1 MCNVHFAQQDL
12 VFEGVPMKRSQ
23 WISKLAL
30 VFALCG
36 AVAESDR
43 ALAGNVTLVRRSTGN
58 SQKIGATG
66 LIEVI
71 PFIESVTVTD
81 EDEADIPDGL
91 PSVIAPL
98 TADGDNSTTHVDGY
112 YQGQLAGTF
121 DHQNVIDHTG
131 ESLFHQDFELD
142 YGDGVALGSELQ
154 HVWDRVDGDLDV
166 SIDGD
171 GVQFI
176 KVTFEMDWQA
186 SGIVTGST
194 EFDGGAVIWGRYVE
208 ISILRNGVFVAGMS
222 TEDSGQLS
230 TQTQNGIS
238 HGLETDSRVINGD
251 NSFGNVSTADD
262 FGFWAASGDR
272 ITYSIS
278 TAHTH
283 YAYLVN
289 PVNPPTDFDAGLVA
303 DGLLTWRFAMEDS
316 HVD

>member
-1 MCNVHFAQQDL
+1 MKNPRWFA
-12 VFEGVPMKRSQ
+12 
-23 WISKLAL
+23 KLAL
-30 VFALCG
+30 VCAFYG
-36 AVAESDR
+36 VSAEGPSV
-43 ALAGNVTLVRRSTGN
+43 LAGDVTLVRRSTGN
-58 SQKIGATG
+58 SQKIGATR

-71 PFIESVTVTD
+71 PIIESVTVAE

-98 TADGDNSTTHVDGY
+98 TSDGDDSTTHVDGY

-131 ESLFHQDFELD
+131 GSLFHQDLELE
-142 YGDGVALGSELQ
+142 YGDGLVLASKLQ
-154 HVWDRVDGDLDV
+154 HSWDRVDGDLDV
-166 SIDGD
+166 TIDCD

-186 SGIVTGST
+186 SGIVTGSS
-194 EFDGGAVIWGRYVE
+194 EFDGDAVIQERYVE
-208 ISILRNGVFVAGMS
+208 ISILRNGVFVASINTDDYGR
-222 TEDSGQLS
+222 LS

-238 HGLETDSRVINGD
+238 HGLETDSPATDGN

-278 TAHTH
+278 TAYTH
-283 YAYLVN
+283 YAYLENQVS
-289 PVNPPTDFDAGLVA
+289 PPTDFDAGFVA
-303 DGLLTWRFAMEDS
+303 DGLLNWRFAMEDS

>member
-1 MCNVHFAQQDL
+1 MT
-12 VFEGVPMKRSQ
+12 RSQ

-36 AVAESDR
+36 AIAASDR

-58 SQKIGATG
+58 SQKIGATR
-66 LIEVI
+66 LTEFIYPIIEI
-71 PFIESVTVTD
+71 VTVAD

-98 TADGDNSTTHVDGY
+98 TADGDSSTTHVDGY

-131 ESLFHQDFELD
+131 ESLFHQDLELE
-142 YGDGVALGSELQ
+142 YGDGVVLTSKIQ
-154 HVWDRVDGDLDV
+154 HSWDLAKGDLDLT
-166 SIDGD
+166 IDGD

-194 EFDGGAVIWGRYVE
+194 EFDGDAVIQERYVE
-208 ISILRNGVFVAGMS
+208 ISILRNGALVAS
-222 TEDSGQLS
+222 INTDDYSRLSTRTED
-230 TQTQNGIS
+230 GIS
-238 HGLETDSRVINGD
+238 HGLETDSPANNGN

-262 FGFWAASGDR
+262 FGFWASSGDR

-278 TAHTH
+278 TAYSHS
-283 YAYLVN
+283 AYLEN
-289 PVNPPTDFDAGLVA
+289 LVNPPTDFDAGFVA
-303 DGLLTWRFAMEDS
+303 DGLVNWRFAMEDS
-316 HVD
+316 HID